1 MATKGTTP
9 AKKASASTE
18 VILGQAAQQMIK
30 ATAEMN
36 TAASTLGK
44 LAATSDEL
52 TLLVANKEDQ
62 IVALET
68 EYAEKA
74 RQAKVDLE
82 VSMKAN
88 TESVV
93 NEYLASAGKVA
104 IAKAELTALTKEL
117 TDTKVGAEAET
128 KRQVAIVTN
137 TLSTQYANDKRF
149 AESENKAVI
158 AENASKIGVLQEKN
172 KFLEE
177 QTTKLFLQLEAER
190 AAGVERAKAGSVGNI
205 NVTSDRK

>member
-9 AKKASASTE
+9 QKKASASTE
-18 VILGQAAQQMIK
+18 VVLGQAAQQISK
-30 ATAEMN
+30 VVAEMN
-36 TAASTLGK
+36 SASATLGK
-44 LAATSDEL
+44 LATQSDEL

-93 NEYLASAGKVA
+93 NEYLASVGKVA
-104 IAKAELTALTKEL
+104 ISKAELTALTKEL